1 MSFFIDRQ
9 GASEEAQAIAA
20 EDADN
25 EVLEME
31 IPSGSDF
38 ESGAD
43 DDDTLRVDHT
53 HSNFIQAV
61 ETNIQQQ
68 KRGKRESLTSKIK
81 RRLGTSGAKAKNV
94 RQESKKTFGGVID
107 SSIKVTNTNDTKTA
121 GDANADDGMFNAAA
135 ALISSQ
141 SPKPTQKAKKGRF
154 GKRKAIESDTIAIPE
169 KTMKLYQK
177 GEKVVSSHIR
187 KTKVKEMIRK
197 EEAVIEEAT
206 EKAAKYDMFL
216 SEEPGYI
223 DIGDEELIYLDQ
235 DLLQKNVDVSSAVK
249 RFDLNLRDF
258 GPYKV
263 KYTRNG
269 KFLLIGGKMGHIAAF
284 DWFSKMLKCE
294 INVMETVNDICWLHN
309 ENMFAAAQK
318 RWVHIYDN
326 QGVELHALRQLDN
339 VNTMQFLPYHFL
351 LSSMNSLGFLTYLD
365 VSIGQI
371 VATLRTNL
379 KGVREM
385 VQNPQNAV
393 VFTAHPNGIVNL
405 WAPSSNKPLAKMAC
419 HRSAV
424 ASMAVDNAGHYLA
437 TSGID
442 RRLRIFDLRMF
453 SPVHSY
459 KLSVTA
465 RSLDF
470 SQKGL
475 LAAAFPRNV
484 DIFRDICGSK
494 SIAKPYL
501 SHRLHKTQIG
511 NVQFCPYEDVVGIGH
526 QMGVS
531 SLLVPGA
538 GEPNFD
544 CLEANP
550 YATKKQRQEAEV
562 KNLLDKIQP
571 EMISLDND
579 SLLRVETEGKVSA
592 NPDDLKIPKVVLKA
606 KAKGK
611 SKSMKK
617 EQRKAGLKEKARE
630 EIRKRKRMKEKK
642 KKGAVQKS
650 LSREEFDPLSR
661 FSTAKR

>member
-9 GASEEAQAIAA
+9 GAAA
-20 EDADN
+20 GDVRAFATEDGDN

-38 ESGAD
+38 ESDPGND
-43 DDDTLRVDHT
+43 DSSRVVHA
-53 HSNFIQAV
+53 HSNIMQTV
-61 ETNIQQQ
+61 ETNI
-68 KRGKRESLTSKIK
+68 KPRRSESLASKM
-81 RRLGTSGAKAKNV
+81 RRKLGASKDRNRK
-94 RQESKKTFGGVID
+94 SKKSFGGVLDPTIATLK
-107 SSIKVTNTNDTKTA
+107 SNVTSTPF
-121 GDANADDGMFNAAA
+121 DANTDDGMFNAAA
-135 ALISSQ
+135 AAASTQ
-141 SPKPTQKAKKGRF
+141 SPKPAQKAKKRRV
-154 GKRKAIESDTIAIPE
+154 GKQKATETKITIPE
-169 KTMKLYQK
+169 KTMKLYHK
-177 GEKVVSSHIR
+177 GEKVLNSHIR
-187 KTKVKEMIRK
+187 QTKVKEMIQK
-197 EEAVIEEAT
+197 EESAIEEAT
-206 EKAAKYDMFL
+206 EKAAKYDIFL
-216 SEEPGYI
+216 SEESGYI
-223 DIGDEELIYLDQ
+223 DIGDEELVYLDQ

-249 RFDLNLRDF
+249 RFDLNLKEF

-269 KFLLIGGKMGHIAAF
+269 KFLLIGGKLGHIAAF

-294 INVMETVNDICWLHN
+294 INVMEHVNDICWLHN

-351 LSSMNSLGFLTYLD
+351 LTSMNSLGFLTYLD

-371 VATLRTNL
+371 VATLRTKL

-424 ASMAVDNAGHYLA
+424 ASMAVDNSGHYLA

-544 CLEANP
+544 GLEVNP

-579 SLLRVETEGKVSA
+579 SLLRVEADERVSK
-592 NPDDLKIPKVVLKA
+592 NPDDVKIPKIVLKA

-611 SKSMKK
+611 GKSMKK
-617 EQRKAGLKEKARE
+617 EQRKSGLKEKARS
-630 EIRKRKRMKEKK
+630 EIRKQKLLQEKKEKK
-642 KKGAVQKS
+642 RNAVQQRGLESKF
-650 LSREEFDPLSR
+650 FDPLSR